1 MKDKSSEISSFEVE
15 TFIEFLLAGDRQKS
29 FDYIEEYLKDMPDFV
44 RVYEEIIKKAL
55 YKIGDLWEHNKIS
68 VSSEHLATSIANSLL
83 NHIYQTV
90 PTPNTIGKKIVIGNT
105 ENEIHHVGIKMVA
118 DVFESY
124 GWETF
129 FYTGDIS
136 VNDLIEFI
144 KTKEPNI
151 LALSLSLR
159 MNLPTFKKS
168 LAFITAAYP
177 DLPIILGG
185 QAFSKRNNDFLDA
198 FKNVTYIPDL
208 YTLQSFIQNKMNT

>member
-90 PTPNTIGKKIVIGNT
+90 PTPNTIGKKIVIGK
-105 ENEIHHVGIKMVA
+105 IGRAHV
-118 DVFESY
+118 
-124 GWETF
+124 
-129 FYTGDIS
+129 
-136 VNDLIEFI
+136 
-144 KTKEPNI
+144 
-151 LALSLSLR
+151 
-159 MNLPTFKKS
+159 
-168 LAFITAAYP
+168 
-177 DLPIILGG
+177 
-185 QAFSKRNNDFLDA
+185 
-198 FKNVTYIPDL
+198 
-208 YTLQSFIQNKMNT
+208 